1 MYFNRFTQRA
11 QRAIDLSLEA
21 AEKLGHEVVG
31 SEHILL
37 GLIREKDGIAAK
49 VLGKLGLTSKIL
61 EKRIIEIEGRVDII
75 PLDITLSPITKQ
87 ILELSG
93 IFANKLDTNYIGT

>member
-37 GLIREKDGIAAK
+37 GIN
-49 VLGKLGLTSKIL
+49 
-61 EKRIIEIEGRVDII
+61 KRKRWN
-75 PLDITLSPITKQ
+75 S
-87 ILELSG
+87 S
-93 IFANKLDTNYIGT
+93 